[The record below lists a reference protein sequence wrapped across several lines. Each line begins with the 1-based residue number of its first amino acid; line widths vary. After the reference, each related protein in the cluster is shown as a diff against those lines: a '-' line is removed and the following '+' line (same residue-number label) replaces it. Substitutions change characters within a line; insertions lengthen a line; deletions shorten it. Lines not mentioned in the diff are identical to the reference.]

1 MKSFI
6 YFLILLLAC
15 AGPGCVSSVN
25 QPATEPLQVAAAA
38 DLNPALQE
46 ITTLF
51 QQKTGQSV
59 KINFGSTGLLTRQ
72 IEQGAPIDLFFAAD
86 QSYTDQLRN
95 QGLVLEKSTTS
106 YAQGYL
112 VGWQRADAP
121 VRVTSLTELTN
132 PAIRRIA
139 IANPEHAP
147 YGKAAIQALQTAKIY
162 DQVQPKLIMG
172 ENVSQA
178 FQYINTGN
186 ADIGLVAKSLVT
198 SRAEGH
204 SFPIDPA
211 LSQPLN
217 QTLCILKRTRHPD
230 QSKRLA
236 EFVLSQEGQQILQK
250 YGFGGVKNEE

>member
-1 MKSFI
+1 MKNLFC
-6 YFLILLLAC
+6 FLILVFAW
-15 AGPGCVSSVN
+15 AGAGCTSSVH
-25 QPATEPLQVAAAA
+25 QPANEPLQIAAAA

-46 ITTLF
+46 IATLF

-112 VGWQRADAP
+112 VGWQRADTP
-121 VRVTSLTELTN
+121 VRITSLTELTN

-139 IANPEHAP
+139 IANPDHAP
-147 YGKAAIQALQTAKIY
+147 YGKAAVQVLQAAKIY
-162 DQVQPKLIMG
+162 DQIQTKLIMG
-172 ENVSQA
+172 ENISQA

-198 SRAEGH
+198 TRSEGH
-204 SFPIDPA
+204 LFPIDRA
-211 LSQPLN
+211 LYQPLN

-230 QSKRLA
+230 QAKRFR
-236 EFVLSQEGQQILQK
+236 EFTLSQEGQQILQK
-250 YGFGGVKNEE
+250 YGFGEVKNEE